1 MMNISLKTVE
11 ILLERFKIGIMH
23 VHDKFCYQ
31 VHVLI
36 ISIWEYI
43 SF

>member
-11 ILLERFKIGIMH
+11 IRLQRHKIGIMH
-23 VHDKFCYQ
+23 VRYKFCYQ

-36 ISIWEYI
+36 ISI
-43 SF
+43 

>member
-11 ILLERFKIGIMH
+11 IRLQRHKIGIMP
-23 VHDKFCYQ
+23 VRYKFCYQ

-36 ISIWEYI
+36 ISI
-43 SF
+43 